1 MASME
6 NDETLQ
12 MFLEEARDHLR
23 DIENDLLSIET
34 ETGPADVELVNKVF
48 RGIHSIKGAAGFFG
62 LTRIKELSHVMEN
75 LLNRIRNLE
84 IVPVRRVVESLLKSA
99 DVLSAMVESPQTS
112 ESMDIEAS
120 IARLLAAQVEAPP
133 DEALRGI
140 LDADGNER
148 FRLGSG
154 ELATARKGGKLLY
167 ILSFEMVS
175 DADAK
180 GRNPLDLMRELEKTG
195 LIVESG
201 FDLAEDGAIGGSSS
215 SLPFHVLYATVLDPE
230 MTSLLTGLALS
241 RIHVVGPDSIREA
254 GEAPPARPAAK
265 PKSAKSRKKDKAPS
279 EPAHAAAVA
288 PSRETSSVPVKPAHV
303 QSAPVAAPK
312 PAVEPAREEPASA
325 EETRSVATAPQN
337 APQGGGAAV
346 SGSLRVNVKV
356 LDRLMTLAGELV
368 LSRNQLMQKVVGRN
382 LTEIQTSSQ
391 GISLIISELQEAVMS
406 TRMQPLSIVFGK
418 FQRVVRD
425 MSGALGK
432 EIRLDVEGE
441 DVELDKTVI
450 ESIGDPLTHLV
461 RNAVDHGIEASPADR
476 ERSGKARQAV
486 VRLHA
491 YHEAGKVVIEVSDDG
506 RGIDTDR
513 VREKALQQKLV
524 DPKTLAQ
531 MSEKDVINLIFLP
544 GFSTAAQVTE
554 ISGRGVGMDVVKTNF
569 TKLGGVIEI
578 ESIKGKGSVFRVKLP
593 LTLAIIPSLLV
604 SVQDETFAIPQVSL
618 VELVRIPAKEVR
630 NRIEKIGDALVM
642 RLRGHLLPMV
652 KLSDVLGVD
661 VVKFQHP
668 ETGEWL
674 VDKRAEVADR
684 RGPLEKESSEE
695 RQRRT
700 GSDRRYRSS
709 SAVNIVV
716 LAAGSFQ
723 YGLIV
728 DRLHESE
735 EIVVKPLGRHFAAT
749 SCYAGATILG
759 DGRVSLILDV
769 VGISKFL
776 SLRDVGGSDKAKDDS
791 TRKLAKLKDSQSLLL
806 FRGAETEQFCVP
818 LSLVSRLEVIPRQS
832 IEVVGG
838 RRSVQYRGGSLPL
851 VDLADVAQV
860 QPLPDQESYFVIVF
874 MAGGREVGLVVSQIV
889 DITEA
894 AEEFDESTF
903 KQSGILGSAILGG
916 STTLLVDL
924 WGVVQTCLPG
934 FIEAKKAAADAR
946 KSRIL
951 VVEDSPFYLRQISG
965 FLVDSGYDVV
975 QAIHGVEALA
985 KLESEADIDMILTDI
1000 EMPIMDGLEFTRQVR
1015 ASQKFRHLP
1024 VVAVTSLSGED
1035 AMARGKA
1042 AGVDS
1047 YMVKLD
1053 REKITHTVETFI
1065 AHGRQ

>member
-84 IVPVRRVVESLLKSA
+84 IVPARRVVESLLKSA
-99 DVLSAMVESPQTS
+99 DVLSAMVESPHTS

-120 IARLLAAQVEAPP
+120 IERLLAAQVEAPP
-133 DEALRGI
+133 DEALKGI
-140 LDADGNER
+140 LDADGHER

-195 LIVESG
+195 LIVESALD
-201 FDLAEDGAIGGSSS
+201 FAEDGAIGGSAS

-230 MTSLLTGLALS
+230 MTSLLTGLAVS
-241 RIHVVGPDSIREA
+241 RIHVVGADSIREA
-254 GEAPPARPAAK
+254 GEAPPARPAVK
-265 PKSAKSRKKDKAPS
+265 SKSAKSRKKEKAPS
-279 EPAHAAAVA
+279 EPAPAVA
-288 PSRETSSVPVKPAHV
+288 PVAPVRASVPVPV
-303 QSAPVAAPK
+303 QPAPVAAPK
-312 PAVEPAREEPASA
+312 PVVERSREEPASG
-325 EETRSVATAPQN
+325 EETRSVATVPQN
-337 APQGGGAAV
+337 APQGGAGSG

-461 RNAVDHGIEASPADR
+461 RNAVDHGIEASPSDR
-476 ERSGKARQAV
+476 ERSGKARQAI

-531 MSEKDVINLIFLP
+531 MSEKDIIELIFLP

-578 ESIKGKGSVFRVKLP
+578 ESKKGKGSVFRVKLP

-604 SVQDETFAIPQVSL
+604 SVQDETYAIPQVSL

-661 VVKFQHP
+661 EIKFQHP

-684 RGPLEKESSEE
+684 RGPLEKETNEE

-700 GSDRRYRSS
+700 GSDRRFRSN

-776 SLRDVGGSDKAKDDS
+776 SLRDVGASDKNKDDS
-791 TRKLAKLKDSQSLLL
+791 SRKLAKLKDSQSLLL
-806 FRGAETEQFCVP
+806 FRGSEQEQFCVP

-924 WGVVQTCLPG
+924 WGVVQACLPG
-934 FIEAKKAAADAR
+934 FIETKKAAADAR

-965 FLVDSGYDVV
+965 FLVDSGYEVV
-975 QAIHGVEALA
+975 QAIHGGDALS

-1053 REKITHTVETFI
+1053 REKITHTVETYI